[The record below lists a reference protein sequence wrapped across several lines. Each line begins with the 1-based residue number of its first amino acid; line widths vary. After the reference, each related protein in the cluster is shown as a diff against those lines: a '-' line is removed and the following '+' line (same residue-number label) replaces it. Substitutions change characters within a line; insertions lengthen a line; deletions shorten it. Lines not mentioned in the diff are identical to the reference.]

1 MRTNVG
7 GCARGLCAKGVR
19 WGCALRFVRAC
30 APQRGTVACAWGLCA
45 RLCAQVVR
53 PLCALRVKSIVR
65 FERHN
70 PFGLFRIAISAWHN
84 PFDHCAKFISLIFFS
99 VKYSINLHDRAQA
112 QHRRHVLWYV
122 RGPCP
127 PQFAEQKQQPQ
138 SDKEKAKKRQLHK
151 TNTVGPE
158 GM

>member
-1 MRTNVG
+1 MILLYLTEKIH
-7 GCARGLCAKGVR
+7 CAYQCWGLCAGVVR
-19 WGCALRFVRAC
+19 KGCALGLCAGVCAC
-30 APQRGTVACAWGLCA
+30 LCAAAWDGCAWGLCA

-99 VKYSINLHDRAQA
+99 VKYSNE
-112 QHRRHVLWYV
+112 HVDCLSSV
-122 RGPCP
+122 
-127 PQFAEQKQQPQ
+127 
-138 SDKEKAKKRQLHK
+138 
-151 TNTVGPE
+151 
-158 GM
+158 